1 MTEKLYEKNRRS
13 TKEGNETG
21 EPFCSALNHLL
32 RDLAEF
38 FLGEES
44 FDEGKKDLI
53 FFMDVIDHE
62 LDNGPRSFR
71 QFNASDL
78 VVVIPA

>member
-32 RDLAEF
+32 RDLEEF
-38 FLGEES
+38 FIGEVS
-44 FDEGKKDLI
+44 FVEGY
-53 FFMDVIDHE
+53 MDFLLFI
-62 LDNGPRSFR
+62 
-71 QFNASDL
+71 
-78 VVVIPA
+78 VVF